1 MDIPTVVLGKEIQP
15 FHREL
20 LNIRWQPG
28 WEGGFRG
35 EWIHIFLWIIN
46 LNFKFKIDIV
56 CYSCIE
62 FFYLYVLC
70 L

>member
-20 LNIRWQPG
+20 LNIVWQPG

-35 EWIHIFLWIIN
+35 EWIHI
-46 LNFKFKIDIV
+46 
-56 CYSCIE
+56 
-62 FFYLYVLC
+62 YVWLTPFTVHLKLPQHC
-70 L
+70 